1 MEVISRHQEHSWGK
15 QIMPLL
21 RAPPALNIHFVA
33 YLVAHRS
40 TAWSPLLFVVTV
52 MLGWPGRTWK

>member
-52 MLGWPGRTWK
+52 M